1 MDERQAKLNQLLAE
15 LDDHGLI
22 DAALVVDPNGA
33 VKGRVGASAALASV
47 AGGTDKLVSTSDGGP
62 KSNVYVRGATDDF
75 LLVLFDDTVD
85 FDQLKREVDEL
96 VESLEL

>member
-1 MDERQAKLNQLLAE
+1 MDELQAKLNQLLAE
-15 LDDHGLI
+15 LEDHGLV
-22 DAALVVDPNGA
+22 DAALIVDKKGA

-47 AGGTDKLVSTSDGGP
+47 AGGTDKLVATSEGGQ

-85 FDQLKREVDEL
+85 FDQLKREVDDL
-96 VESLEL
+96 AESLEL